1 MAAHQRLDAPDPLLD
16 STGQP
21 RPRPLDS
28 PTQSGSSRPVARGAP
43 RSVARLR
50 PVRTAGHRGVPAG
63 SSSSAIEPELAL
75 PPGALPSPSNAVVG
89 LGGSRARAKG
99 KSKGKARGGRT
110 YAVGGDGGE
119 SKGSALHMEGS
130 EEKGTAKVAP
140 YVYRVA
146 PTTHT
151 RGPPDVRVPLPR
163 LFPTLPP
170 WRTRSTYLQCLV
182 PGLPLMQR
190 R

>member
-146 PTTHT
+146 PTTHKG
-151 RGPPDVRVPLPR
+151 GPPDVRVPLPR

-170 WRTRSTYLQCLV
+170 GRTSSTYLQCLV
-182 PGLPLMQR
+182 PGLPLMR
-190 R
+190 RR